1 MLKKEK
7 AKAQKKREGAQTK
20 KPQGMKGNKKLMLVF

>member
-1 MLKKEK
+1 MNKE

-20 KPQGMKGNKKLMLVF
+20 KPQGKKGNKKLMLVF